1 MKSLLSTITVVAAIA
16 AVALLY
22 VSAAIPMYIGEPE
35 YYHVARVYLLDAA
48 VICGFVAG
56 FAAFVSAFVP
66 TQTQPKDF

>member
-1 MKSLLSTITVVAAIA
+1 MKRILSTITVVAAIA

-22 VSAAIPMYIGEPE
+22 ASAAIPMYIGEPS

-48 VICGFVAG
+48 VICIFMAG
-56 FAAFVSAFVP
+56 VSAFVSAFVP